1 MRRKISPKNPL
12 EKACLKKLQEKR
24 ILRCVS
30 LEAFAGVFNI
40 KIYMNVSLYLFF
52 IFHGAGLCLCTFH
65 RT

>member
-1 MRRKISPKNPL
+1 
-12 EKACLKKLQEKR
+12 
-24 ILRCVS
+24 LRCVS